1 MRFPRTGGICNQLS
15 LHIVRTCM
23 PCVCPTTPTVLPII
37 PSTHIHTYTHAQAH
51 VEHSDKSRK
60 QRASEARQ
68 HLELLFNAAAS
79 TEMQA
84 HTHERV
90 CVGVRYPPL
99 YLTVCVCLCVFLHAW
114 VRLLAAAGRRLPFIL
129 NSQRGKIAK
138 RKNAKER
145 TKRWR
150 KKRWKSNKHFV
161 AAATPKISARRG
173 CASLSPSSQKCF
185 AMQFE

>member
-60 QRASEARQ
+60 QRASVARQ

-90 CVGVRYPPL
+90 CVGVRYLLSLSLPL
-99 YLTVCVCLCVFLHAW
+99 CVPVCVLACLSAPASC
-114 VRLLAAAGRRLPFIL
+114 RRLPFIL

-145 TKRWR
+145 TKR
-150 KKRWKSNKHFV
+150 
-161 AAATPKISARRG
+161 
-173 CASLSPSSQKCF
+173 
-185 AMQFE
+185 

>member
-1 MRFPRTGGICNQLS
+1 MHAL
-15 LHIVRTCM
+15 
-23 PCVCPTTPTVLPII
+23 CVSDHAHCAANNTKHTH
-37 PSTHIHTYTHAQAH
+37 THIHILMHKHTSSTAI
-51 VEHSDKSRK
+51 K
-60 QRASEARQ
+60 
-68 HLELLFNAAAS
+68 AAS
-79 TEMQA
+79 SKRGAPASRAAFQCGCLDWNAGSYTWA
-84 HTHERV
+84 SV
-90 CVGVRYPPL
+90 CRCALPPPPSL
-99 YLTVCVCLCVFLHAW
+99 FLSLCLCVFLHAW

-173 CASLSPSSQKCF
+173 RASLSPSSQKCF